1 MNRNSLYKNIELGTA
16 TNGLVKPKANLKVC
30 QGHLANFLSFAC
42 YKKKMLKTKVK
53 TYFADYGYPE
63 EFLHDSPSANCQQ
76 CRDKLNL
83 QRSRRRQ
90 NVEKSIRL
98 LQQTNKILS
107 EVENGT
113 FRRHGGNK
121 LEIRWKQLAATYIR
135 RVGLPADTPFMERMR
150 AYCDY
155 REQRV
160 DDRFYSSSRWIS
172 LRTVIISAYGCTCMK
187 CKRPGLVGAELQC
200 DHILP
205 RSLFPEHELDAD
217 NMQIL
222 CRSCN
227 CSKSNRRLV
236 DYRPSDWCS
245 ILEKVLV
252 EK

>member
-1 MNRNSLYKNIELGTA
+1 MNRNALYKKIDSGDREY
-16 TNGLVKPKANLKVC
+16 GLAHPTGNNRVCKLCLDYFINAASRKCKETGKKVR
-30 QGHLANFLSFAC
+30 
-42 YKKKMLKTKVK
+42 K
-53 TYFADYGYPE
+53 YFAKYGYPE
-63 EFLHDSPSANCQQ
+63 EFIHDSPYSNCQQ
-76 CRDKLNL
+76 CRDKISL

-90 NVEKSIRL
+90 NVEKSARL

-121 LEIRWKQLAATYIR
+121 LEIRWKQLAATYTR
-135 RVGLPADTPFMERMR
+135 RIGLPADTPFMERMR
-150 AYCDY
+150 VYCDY

-160 DDRFYSSSRWIS
+160 DDRFYGSSKWIS
-172 LRTVIISAYGCTCMK
+172 LRSLVINAYGCTCMK
-187 CKRPGLVGAELQC
+187 CKRPGLVGAELHC

-227 CSKSNRRLV
+227 SSKSNRRLV
-236 DYRPSDWCS
+236 DYRPNDWVE
-245 ILEKVLV
+245 ILAKVIN
-252 EK
+252 